1 MTNVTSAAKKRK
13 RNNLGR
19 ETHAE
24 ACQQSNGAFAFY
36 LHKYARANES
46 PRSCYFCGA
55 DTYYVCTGCTVPS
68 GKSEGNE
75 LPLCSPSARKQMA
88 VGSERDHPTSSS
100 SSAKKKKMK
109 EFDCH
114 ALYHC
119 SKLLGHGRCDVPS
132 SERRHW
138 DCTREKRMNK
148 MMSIIKKEIGNKK

>member
-1 MTNVTSAAKKRK
+1 VTNVTSAAKKQK

-24 ACQQSNGAFAFY
+24 ACLQSNGAFAFY

-68 GKSEGNE
+68 GKREGNV

-88 VGSERDHPTSSS
+88 VGSSS

-132 SERRHW
+132 SERRDW
-138 DCTREKRMNK
+138 DCTREKRMDK
-148 MMSIIKKEIGNKK
+148 MMSIIKKEIGNTK